1 MYVKMYF
8 NAVNIHKKMLLRPV
22 FYLRNFDDI
31 LKNMKETC
39 YVITHSIKSVRTNN
53 AVQQIEKGNLPMEL
67 ASLYFNLLTLNAY
80 TMTKSERD

>member
-1 MYVKMYF
+1 
-8 NAVNIHKKMLLRPV
+8 MLLRPV

-39 YVITHSIKSVRTNN
+39 YVIPDSIKSVRTNN